1 MCRLYWRTNRSQNA
15 SNSSFVVATFIM
27 LDNKGRDLLQR
38 ECDNLIHFCNKN
50 TIFLTRMPNVA
61 TKKKKMYFC
70 GSG

>member
-1 MCRLYWRTNRSQNA
+1 
-15 SNSSFVVATFIM
+15 M
-27 LDNKGRDLLQR
+27 LDNKGKDLLQG

-50 TIFLTRMPNVA
+50 TIFLNSMPNVA